1 MVSVALA
8 FLSPNLL
15 VLRGSD
21 LAFDLL
27 VFLSGALVGVAA
39 AWLAARLFGS
49 VFGGSVVR
57 NALGVFV
64 GVASAFV
71 IVFAGTALVGIP
83 AFPTAEGGNV
93 GNLIYGLAFGFG
105 LSAVRSLGGRS
116 VKATP
121 ERREPP
127 RSELKVAAIVL
138 GTVAALFVL
147 LFAAFLFI
155 EYVAVPLIRS
165 LAG

>member
-1 MVSVALA
+1 MVFVAVA
-8 FLSPNLL
+8 FLSLNLL

-27 VFLSGALVGVAA
+27 VFLSGAFVGAAA
-39 AWLAARLFGS
+39 AWLVARAFGS

-57 NALGVFV
+57 KAVGVSV

-71 IVFAGTALVGIP
+71 IVFAGTALAGIP

-93 GNLIYGLAFGFG
+93 GNLIYGLALGFG
-105 LSAVRSLGGRS
+105 LSALRSLGGRP
-116 VKATP
+116 TELTW
-121 ERREPP
+121 ERRQPT
-127 RSELKVAAIVL
+127 RSELKVVGIVL

-147 LFAAFLFI
+147 LFAAFLLI
-155 EYVAVPLIRS
+155 EYVVVPLIRS